1 MQVPIP
7 VGARAAA
14 PGGPRNDKV
23 RAASIAA
30 GLAI

>member
-7 VGARAAA
+7 EA
-14 PGGPRNDKV
+14 PAPLRRPRNDKV